1 MKALSL
7 LDLQRRFARGDEG
20 AFEELMDA
28 TGGGLYRLAR
38 RLLGDRTEVEDVLQE
53 SYLRAFGALPHERF
67 EADSG
72 VHTWLC
78 RVVTNVSFDLLRKGM
93 RKPVSEPPAEAP
105 DPARQ
110 TEARTRL
117 RRLEAWIAE
126 LPAEQRAALVLKELE
141 GMTNNEVAQVL
152 GCSEGSVEQRL
163 VRARRTLREKESTHD
178 R

>member
-20 AFEELMDA
+20 AFPELMDA
-28 TGGGLYRLAR
+28 TGGRLYRLAR
-38 RLLGDRTEVEDVLQE
+38 RLLGERGEVEDVLQE
-53 SYLRAFGALPHERF
+53 GYLRAFGALPNERF
-67 EADSG
+67 ETESG
-72 VHTWLC
+72 VYTWLC
-78 RVVTNVSFDLLRKGM
+78 RVVTNLSIDLLRKGM
-93 RKPVSEPPAEAP
+93 RTPIPDPPSEAP
-105 DPARQ
+105 DPVRQ

-117 RRLEAWIAE
+117 RRLQTWISE

-141 GMTNNEVAQVL
+141 GLSNSEVAQVL